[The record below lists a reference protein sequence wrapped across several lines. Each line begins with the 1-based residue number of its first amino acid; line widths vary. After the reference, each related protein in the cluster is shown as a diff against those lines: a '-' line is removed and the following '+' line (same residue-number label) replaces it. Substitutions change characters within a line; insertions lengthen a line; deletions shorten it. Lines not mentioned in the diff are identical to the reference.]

1 MEPMTMFLTALIAG
15 ATAATSE
22 VAGQALK
29 DAYNG
34 FKQLVVNKFAGKAEL
49 ENAIRQVEGD
59 PKSKGRQLVLQE
71 DLEKAITATPNV
83 IQDQELL
90 AKAQALLTLLEA
102 QGQATTA
109 TVQISQ
115 SSSGG
120 LAYGPGA
127 KAAGERGIV
136 ADTIN
141 GPVSTGDNARQ
152 IQTDSYIEHQTNTGG
167 GSAIKGNV
175 DTGGGDFI
183 GRDKKGV

>member
-34 FKQLVVNKFAGKAEL
+34 FKQLVMNKLGGKADVANALQQL
-49 ENAIRQVEGD
+49 EGRPDSQSRQG
-59 PKSKGRQLVLQE
+59 VLQE
-71 DLEKAITATPNV
+71 ELAAALDAEPAAA
-83 IQDQELL
+83 QDQELL